1 VLIEVPLNQ
10 WFLLLLSVLLFI
22 GPGITIFSILSNEN
36 KIRTTFLFLIA
47 FVLSIAF
54 WTIILAYFRLFRITI
69 LDHLFVLL
77 VSISG
82 WTLGLI
88 NLFVSQRKRQTQY
101 FLPPSKWEIFLV
113 FGLITSFLVN
123 SFALRH
129 MVAGLGSD
137 SNHHT
142 LITQLLIWNKGLPN
156 NYSPAYPDIIT
167 FNYHFGFHALAAI
180 LTLLSGWE
188 PRLIVLILA
197 PILISLSG
205 LAVAYLSWRVF
216 RSEAGMVFAGFVP
229 SLISVFPTA
238 MLEWGRYPQTS
249 GLIILSVFL
258 AEYLVAEES
267 ELSKRKIVVMSA
279 IASGLALT
287 HYRVTIM
294 GIMAVLLWEFIK
306 FIKRKSLIS
315 FLRER
320 ALLVGGVSL
329 VSIFLVWPWFLQVY
343 LNQFVG
349 YAAPYSAPTKIFF
362 SIARLGP
369 TALAYPTNI
378 PLIGT
383 FIFFSMWAF
392 YRRSYVGIWI
402 FLWIFVLLINSWVMR
417 GLQYTAA
424 DTITVLTS
432 SYIPLSIMIGWGV
445 SDFEKLFSQRIGT
458 KIIQTIAM
466 IAIIWGV
473 YHMNGLLDVPSAAYV
488 KPEDLKAAEWI
499 KKNTPE
505 DACFMI
511 NTYRFEFS
519 TNFIIGSDAGGWLP
533 VLAQRCVITYPM
545 TSNIER
551 FDHPNALDKVVRI
564 HNLKEDGITSSSVIN
579 ELKEF
584 GINYI
589 YIGQGGISERLID
602 RTTFLQSDLY
612 EKVYGLDNVEIF
624 KIR

>member
-1 VLIEVPLNQ
+1 MLIEVPLNQ

-22 GPGITIFSILSNEN
+22 GPGITIFSILSKGN

-54 WTIILAYFRLFRITI
+54 WTIILAYFRLFRFTI

-77 VSISG
+77 LSISG
-82 WTLGLI
+82 WTIGLI

-129 MVAGLGSD
+129 MVVGLGSD

-188 PRLIVLILA
+188 PRLVVLILA
-197 PILISLSG
+197 PILIALSG
-205 LAVAYLSWRVF
+205 LAVAYLSWRAF

-238 MLEWGRYPQTS
+238 MLEWGRYPQTL
-249 GLIILSVFL
+249 GLIILSAFL

-267 ELSKRKIVVMSA
+267 ELSKRKIVALSA

-294 GIMAVLLWEFIK
+294 GIMAVFLWEFIK
-306 FIKRKSLIS
+306 FIERKSLIS

-369 TALAYPTNI
+369 TALEYPTNI

-392 YRRSYVGIWI
+392 YRRNYVGIWI
-402 FLWIFVLLINSWVMR
+402 FLWIFVLLISSWVMR
-417 GLQYTAA
+417 GLQYTAT

-432 SYIPLSIMIGWGV
+432 SYVPLSIMIGWGV
-445 SDFEKLFSQRIGT
+445 SDFEKLTSQRIET
-458 KIIQTIAM
+458 KIIQTIAV
-466 IAIIWGV
+466 IAVIWGV

-533 VLAQRCVITYPM
+533 VLAQRCVVTYPM

-551 FDHPNALDKVVRI
+551 FDHPNALDKVVMI
-564 HNLKEDGITSSSVIN
+564 HNLDGQITSPRVIEVLRKFN
-579 ELKEF
+579 IK
-584 GINYI
+584 YV
-589 YIGQGGISERLID
+589 YVGQNGISEYIID
-602 RTTFLQSDLY
+602 ATTLLQSGKYEELY
-612 EKVYGLDNVEIF
+612 SLGNI
-624 KIR
+624 KILKLK